1 MGFSK
6 FMGDMRLSV
15 KRHSPQLMFIAGTG
29 CMVMSI
35 VSAFKARPKYDEIMA
50 ERDRELAKRK
60 KAIDIADSME
70 DGDEKYPEENRLI
83 DRVRIGM
90 VTGMKVAVA
99 FWKVVAFGGAALG
112 FFFGYGRIYKGWFLG
127 ASAAATAAN
136 KRLRALEAAT
146 LAEVGEDKMEDI
158 KNKVFADAVEERYE
172 VDEEGKR
179 HIKGDLDPKDMIK
192 WFDELCPLW
201 REDDPDANYNCLL
214 AKEKILDIQLQAKGH
229 LFANE
234 IWHELELPETTYGAT
249 WGILRDQPDGSRKHL
264 DLGLRDGRDPGVRN
278 FVNGYE
284 DVFLIRPNFEDHPII
299 NYVGYKEK

>member
-1 MGFSK
+1 
-6 FMGDMRLSV
+6 
-15 KRHSPQLMFIAGTG
+15 MFIAGTG

-90 VTGMKVAVA
+90 VTGMKTAVA

-127 ASAAATAAN
+127 AASAATLAN
-136 KRLRALEAAT
+136 KKLRAFEAAT
-146 LAEVGEDKMEDI
+146 LAEVGEDKMKDI

-172 VDEEGKR
+172 TDEEGKR
-179 HIKGDLDPKDMIK
+179 HVKENSPTRGMIK

-201 REDDPDANYNCLL
+201 REGDPDANYTCLQNI
-214 AKEKILDIQLQAKGH
+214 EKTCDIRLQAQGY

-234 IWHELELPETTYGAT
+234 IWDELHLPRTTYGNT
-249 WGILRDQPDGSRKHL
+249 WGILRDQPDGSRKHV
-264 DLGLRDGRDPGVRN
+264 DFGLRDGRDPAVRN
-278 FVNGYE
+278 FVNGIE
-284 DVFLIRPNFEDHPII
+284 DHFLIKPNFEDQPII
-299 NYVGYKEK
+299 MEVGYEEE